1 MLGRFAPPF
10 STPEEGLG
18 LLVARADGS
27 ISRLGPQ
34 RSSRLVSPLW
44 TYERSRTARTL
55 ETARDTHNSNLRQL
69 CEAVR
74 PQVLWWAKQALSR
87 LVALRWTRSP

>member
-18 LLVARADGS
+18 LLVAHADGS

-44 TYERSRTARTL
+44 TYERSRTARTCGDS
-55 ETARDTHNSNLRQL
+55 EGHAQL
-69 CEAVR
+69 
-74 PQVLWWAKQALSR
+74 
-87 LVALRWTRSP
+87 